1 MIKFGFKWIKLKWH
15 QYHYHLSY
23 WNMAMLSTI
32 NDQLLS
38 FINISDMVN
47 EILLSTSRIYYHFS
61 SSILH
66 LLFFNTILKMI
77 LLPYAYGKT
86 NIPIVNAINNS
97 GNAVSDMDSLLP
109 SETDNIFHLHE
120 PIKNIIGENRISD
133 VKLI

>member
-23 WNMAMLSTI
+23 WHMAMLTTI

-38 FINISDMVN
+38 FISISDMVN

-66 LLFFNTILKMI
+66 LLFFNIILKMI

-86 NIPIVNAINNS
+86 NIPVVNVINNS
-97 GNAVSDMDSLLP
+97 ANAVSDMDSLSS
-109 SETDNIFHLHE
+109 SETDDIFHVHE
-120 PIKNIIGENRISD
+120 PIKNIIGG
-133 VKLI
+133 K